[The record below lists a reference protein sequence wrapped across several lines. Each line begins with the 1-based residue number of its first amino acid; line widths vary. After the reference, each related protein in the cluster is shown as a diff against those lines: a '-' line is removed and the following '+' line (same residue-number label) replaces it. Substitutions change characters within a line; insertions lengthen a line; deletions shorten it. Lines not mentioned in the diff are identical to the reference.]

1 MAARLGR
8 RLLGGGAASSSLVRR
23 RVSVPA
29 VQHHR
34 CASSFEPPP
43 SLTTAVSKQQTLR
56 VDAGRGT
63 GFLEPD
69 VYSTPN
75 MISDMEVSAFSR
87 ESTAMR

>member
-1 MAARLGR
+1 MLVQRLR
-8 RLLGGGAASSSLVRR
+8 SGGAATSSLLRR
-23 RVSVPA
+23 RALVPA
-29 VQHHR
+29 AVLGQQR
-34 CASSFEPPP
+34 RRASSFEPPP

-75 MISDMEVSAFSR
+75 MISDMEVSAFVR
-87 ESTAMR
+87 DIIV